1 MKFPVWQTTLEVFD
15 YLWRERRALVRFG
28 LPPVATLFLLSV
40 LLQLVLG
47 ENEANVQIAQGIV
60 GIVQVVIFLPVT
72 VTWYRMAV
80 IGEAE
85 ARTRPL
91 FSFGREEARLLKW
104 QVAILAIVLVIAGV
118 CSAVTI
124 LLNNYSQEDNSGIV
138 MLVNIIWSIAW
149 LFSLLVLMTRL
160 SMVLVLAALDQPVS
174 LKAAWQMTKGIS
186 LRLLN
191 ATALIAVAGFLV
203 GGVFK
208 LLGSIVSEITPVTT
222 ASVLDEILKA
232 LDALGQTVGGLIT
245 LLGVATLFG
254 FVYLKLTG
262 HTAAETPAAP
272 IEP

>member
-15 YLWRERRALVRFG
+15 YLWREQRALVRFG
-28 LPPVATLFLLSV
+28 LPPVAALFILSV

-91 FSFGREEARLLKW
+91 FSIGREEARLLKW

-174 LKAAWQMTKGIS
+174 INAAWQMTKGIS

-208 LLGSIVSEITPVTT
+208 LLGSIVGEITTVTT
-222 ASVLDEILKA
+222 ASVLGEILKA

-254 FVYLKLTG
+254 FVYLKLTS
-262 HTAAETPAAP
+262 HAAAETTAAP
-272 IEP
+272 IVP